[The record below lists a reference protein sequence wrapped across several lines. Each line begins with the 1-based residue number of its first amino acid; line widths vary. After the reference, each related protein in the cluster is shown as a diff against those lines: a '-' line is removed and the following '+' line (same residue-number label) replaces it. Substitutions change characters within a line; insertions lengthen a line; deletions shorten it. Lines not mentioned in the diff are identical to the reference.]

1 MDLQQ
6 SNSLFWRYGSNI
18 LHGKKTHRDRV
29 DRLAKTGAV
38 SEWVKQYVPQAE
50 KQKKSKDEVRADLED
65 RLKKLLQ
72 LLSEDILKNDFER
85 KIVKAEIKQLRLF
98 LEV

>member
-29 DRLAKTGAV
+29 DRLTKTGAV
-38 SEWVKQYVPQAE
+38 SEWVKQYMPQAE
-50 KQKKSKDEVRADLED
+50 KQKKSKDEVRTDLED

-72 LLSEDILKNDFER
+72 LLSEDILENDFER